1 MNDFLKD
8 MEDSTVNDAA
18 RSAPQSVVQ
27 PVPVSDWFAWRKRH
41 PDIGIGKTGED
52 GSLED
57 WRSLL
62 KSEGESKLS
71 AAVAKARSAGRQGD
85 RVWMA
90 AVLAALQGDPGHN
103 SSPKDSE
110 CRIDSAAAKTDLLI
124 WCVAHSPNCYADA
137 RCQWR
142 DGDGMVERSVRTPYG
157 GTIAIRTQERV
168 CVQGTT
174 AWEKMRDRAAE
185 AQAWIYSELKLEIC
199 NRVKPHVY
207 ETLRSSDQWQAY
219 LRSQKLIA

>member
-1 MNDFLKD
+1 MTDFLKD
-8 MEDSTVNDAA
+8 MEQSTVADAA
-18 RSAPQSVVQ
+18 RSAQQPVVQ

-62 KSEGESKLS
+62 KSEGEVKLS
-71 AAVAKARSAGRQGD
+71 AAVAKARSAGRQGE

-90 AVLAALQGDPGHN
+90 GVLAALQVNP
-103 SSPKDSE
+103 SQ
-110 CRIDSAAAKTDLLI
+110 DSAAKASEGRIDAGAAKMDLLI
-124 WCVAHSPNCYADA
+124 WCVAHSPICYADA

-142 DGDGMVERSVRTPYG
+142 DGDGIVERSLRTPYG
-157 GTIAIRTQERV
+157 GTITTRTQERI

-174 AWEKMRDRAAE
+174 VWEKVRDRCAA
-185 AQAWIYSELKLEIC
+185 AQAFIYAELGLEIC

-207 ETLRSSDQWQAY
+207 HTLKSDPRWTAY
-219 LRSQKLIA
+219 LRAQKLIA